1 MPNPWRIKRTTAV
14 EACKNMSRL
23 LSKRVHFDEE
33 HYVFVLHSN
42 NQSKVAKD
50 HANLVLIALDNLD
63 KAIVALVARQW
74 LGLY

>member
-1 MPNPWRIKRTTAV
+1 
-14 EACKNMSRL
+14 MSRL

-33 HYVFVLHSN
+33 HYVSVLHSN
-42 NQSKVAKD
+42 NQIKVAKD
-50 HANLVLIALDNLD
+50 HGNLILITLDNLD